1 MQHRCHCHTVRLF
14 GFFLAPDNTIEAP
27 LTKQSVPGWLYVMA
41 DIRLLVAIA
50 LLHTPK
56 TFSL

>member
-1 MQHRCHCHTVRLF
+1 MSLPHCTTVWF
-14 GFFLAPDNTIEAP
+14 FFLAPDNTIEAP